1 MNIPE
6 EVVRCRLAAVSR
18 EAVVSYGC
26 LYDCRVAMA
35 RVQLADLEK
44 RTGWVHVIAKGVSVL
59 YHRGSGR
66 VSVSGV

>member
-18 EAVVSYGC
+18 QAVVSCGC
-26 LYDCRVAMA
+26 LEDCRVAMA
-35 RVQLADLEK
+35 RVQLADLEN
-44 RTGWVHVIAKGVSVL
+44 RGGWVLVIAKGVSGL

-66 VSVSGV
+66 VSVGGV